1 MASNVHI
8 SINAETLFEVA
19 GVPVTNSMVT
29 SAIVSVLI
37 IAFAVWVSTQIRKT
51 GKPTGVQNLAE
62 WIIESLLNLV
72 NSVTGDSNKSRR
84 FFPWIATFFVFI
96 LINNWFG
103 LLPGVGTIGF
113 EHTEPP
119 EVHETTTKLTEEIVE
134 VPAHSETDTG
144 ETETIAEATLAATAQ
159 ESDGEYGKAEG
170 HSSFVPFFRPGTADI
185 NMTIALA
192 LISVSLTQVYGLRFT
207 GLSYLKKY
215 FNFSSP
221 IMFYVG
227 ILELVSEFAK
237 IISFAFRLFGNIFAG
252 EVLLVVISA
261 LTLVLIPVPF
271 YGLEV
276 FVGFIQ
282 ALVFAMLTLVFFK
295 AATDHH

>member
-19 GVPVTNSMVT
+19 GVPITNSMLT
-29 SAIVSVLI
+29 SAIVSVVLI
-37 IAFAVWVSTQIRKT
+37 AIALWVSVNIRKS
-51 GKPTGVQNLAE
+51 GKPTGVQNAAE
-62 WIIESLLNLV
+62 WIIESLTNLV

-84 FFPWIATFFVFI
+84 FFPWIATFFLFI
-96 LINNWFG
+96 LLNNWSG
-103 LLPGVGTIGF
+103 LLPGVGTIGINH
-113 EHTEPP
+113 ELEPAAHE
-119 EVHETTTKLTEEIVE
+119 EVVEAVVAELEAAELSGVAAVVLEEAQVE
-134 VPAHSETDTG
+134 LAEVAQSSYEKEYHDT
-144 ETETIAEATLAATAQ
+144 
-159 ESDGEYGKAEG
+159 
-170 HSSFVPFFRPGTADI
+170 FVPIFRPGTADI

-192 LISVSLTQVYGLRFT
+192 LISVSLTQLFGLKFV
-207 GLSYLKKY
+207 GFGYLKKY

-261 LTLVLIPVPF
+261 LTLIFIPVPF